1 MKRYI
6 FLIMLFVVAIQA
18 TAAEHTILLGPKTL
32 RSGWKDN
39 IVIQKEQ
46 FATAHVDDIL
56 TIYPL
61 SAKGNAQAALQDP
74 QGWQAVEPQFGY
86 FAISSPAR
94 LKITAHTLEV
104 MQSRGITVAGHDYV
118 IARVT
123 LTPASDYEERQVAH
137 GMAFTMADDWSK
149 STTLG
154 KKVFEG
160 LQIGD
165 GVRFH
170 VSKVQPGAAIKL
182 MDFTYHPLNSSV
194 DGAQV
199 GEDGFIYYIYEN
211 AQLLQLQLADADGT
225 VMRVGGKGYRLDGVS
240 IVHRTGGIDED
251 ESKAQR
257 APKEYRLQPGE
268 LFHGEKDFP
277 TDWSGNERITA
288 EPFQKSTANDC
299 LIISYELLPGT
310 TTAQLSLREN
320 HGKWYDLTGTKE
332 PVWYDLT
339 GADLVYTLDNPNVL
353 DKVKT
358 HGLVVTGQGFR
369 LTRIELIHVD

>member
-6 FLIMLFVVAIQA
+6 FFLLFILAALQA
-18 TAAEHTILLGPKTL
+18 TAAERTILLGPKTL
-32 RSGWKDN
+32 RPGWKDN
-39 IVIQKEQ
+39 IVILPAQ
-46 FATAHVDDIL
+46 FADAHAGDIL

-86 FAISSPAR
+86 FAIDTPAR

-104 MQSRGITVAGHDYV
+104 MQSRGIAVAGHDYV

-123 LTPASDYEERQVAH
+123 LTPATDYEERKAAK
-137 GMAFTMADDWSK
+137 GLAFTMADDWSK
-149 STTLG
+149 NATLT

-165 GVRFH
+165 GIHFQ

-199 GEDGFIYYIYEN
+199 GEDGFTYYITEN
-211 AQLLQLQLADADGT
+211 SQLLQLQLADADGT
-225 VMRVGGKGYRLDGVS
+225 VMRVGGKGYRLDGVT

-257 APKEYRLQPGE
+257 APKEYKLQPGE
-268 LFHGEKDFP
+268 LFHGEKEFP

-288 EPFQKSTANDC
+288 EPFQKSSTNDC
-299 LIISYELLPGT
+299 IIISYELLPGT
-310 TTAQLSLREN
+310 TTAKLSLREN
-320 HGKWYDLTGTKE
+320 QGKWYDLTGAKD

-339 GADLVYTLDNPNVL
+339 GPDLVYPLDNADVL

-358 HGLVVTGQGFR
+358 RGLVVTGQGFS
-369 LTRIELIHVD
+369 LTRIELIHVE